1 VTCGVAKEE
10 LHQHKKDLGTNGNN
24 RGSKRGE
31 QRKNSHGIQA
41 PVKPTREEYLH
52 RLNRRGKNTF
62 TGSTDVAEPAAK
74 KRTAP
79 VDPTWLFE

>member
-1 VTCGVAKEE
+1 MEE
-10 LHQHKKDLGTNGNN
+10 LHQHKKALGTNGNN
-24 RGSKRGE
+24 RGSKHGE

-41 PVKPTREEYLH
+41 PVKPT
-52 RLNRRGKNTF
+52 KNTF
-62 TGSTDVAEPAAK
+62 TGSTDVAETAAK